1 MARLPDARVGDVLEI
16 KGRKIPF
23 SLYPTVRTN
32 RRYGLQSKMFAANP
46 WSVIN
51 QSIQNNCPD
60 DAKRQALAFIEQA
73 EDFYKSSQA
82 STIVAAKPLLIYY
95 CFLNLAKS
103 YVLHKGVRTEYGSA
117 YHGLAERVRT
127 NGREFYNSFLNAN
140 QSTNP
145 GKPNIFDDFMLALT
159 GLGLPVNNKEY
170 ELSHLLGQLLQ
181 GHRMWCD
188 GSRRK
193 ERFIEINRAKFM
205 CDAVNKNIWMELE
218 LFADDLSRFDISRKA
233 LLSESGLDGL
243 FKEVK
248 SELTE
253 GERKILRFEQV
264 DVIHYTDRPSDELRN
279 LVESVRF
286 KVWATI
292 MRIPPYRKYYLYL
305 CPASEQN
312 DLLPQILSIWG
323 VFYYLGSVTRYRP
336 QYFDELLA
344 GRFGGHIQEIVS
356 NLPQQFLYYMASEF
370 SNREIAHAPL
380 V

>member
-1 MARLPDARVGDVLEI
+1 MTRLPDARNGEILEI

-23 SLYPTVRTN
+23 NLYPTVRSN
-32 RRYGLQSKMFAANP
+32 RRYGLQSKLFAANP

-51 QSIQNNCPD
+51 QSIQEHCPEP
-60 DAKRQALAFIEQA
+60 AKRQALAFIEQA
-73 EDFYKSSQA
+73 EDFYRSSQ
-82 STIVAAKPLLIYY
+82 SSSIVAAKPLLIYY
-95 CFLNLAKS
+95 CFLNLAKA
-103 YVLHKGVRTEYGSA
+103 YALLKGTRAEYGAA
-117 YHGLAERVRT
+117 YHGLAERVRP
-127 NGREFYNSFLNAN
+127 NGREFYNSFLNAQ

-145 GKPNIFDDFMLALT
+145 DKPNIFDDFMLSLTGSALT
-159 GLGLPVNNKEY
+159 VNNKEY

-193 ERFIEINRAKFM
+193 ERFIEINRPKFM
-205 CDAVNKNIWMELE
+205 CDPASKTIWMEFE
-218 LFADDLSRFDISRKA
+218 LFADDLSRFDISRK
-233 LLSESGLDGL
+233 LLLDESGLDGI
-243 FKEVK
+243 FREVK
-248 SELTE
+248 SELIE
-253 GERKILRFEQV
+253 GGRKILRFEQ
-264 DVIHYTDRPSDELRN
+264 INTITYTDRPSDELRT
-279 LVESVRF
+279 LVDSVRF

-305 CPASEQN
+305 CPNAEKD